1 MNAKE
6 LYNYLATKYTNHF
19 FASYE
24 ELNAEPSMLDSIP
37 AANYPCVV
45 VIPVSKQISFVA
57 DRFRIVETVVVASL
71 SLMELDFSTE
81 AIYDTVKSLEVDLMS
96 KIYPIQKNILSYQVL
111 SELNKFDANVAF
123 AAFAIDIVN
132 KPVCS

>member
-6 LYNYLATKYTNHF
+6 LYTYLSTKYAHGYF
-19 FASYE
+19 GSYE
-24 ELNAEPSMLDSIP
+24 ELNVLLDSIP
-37 AANYPCVV
+37 ATNYPCVV

-96 KIYPIQKNILSYQVL
+96 KLYPIQKNILSYQVL

>member
-6 LYNYLATKYTNHF
+6 IYNYLATKYANHYF
-19 FASYE
+19 GSYE
-24 ELNAEPSMLDSIP
+24 ELNIMLDS
-37 AANYPCVV
+37 AAYPCVV
-45 VIPVSKQISFVA
+45 VIPVSKQITFVA

-96 KIYPIQKNILSYQVL
+96 KIYPFTNNILNYQVL

>member
-6 LYNYLATKYTNHF
+6 LYTYLGTKYTHSYF
-19 FASYE
+19 GSYE
-24 ELNAEPSMLDSIP
+24 ELNVLLDSIP
-37 AANYPCVV
+37 ATSYPCVV
-45 VIPVSKQISFVA
+45 VIPVSKQITFVA

-96 KIYPIQKNILSYQVL
+96 KLYPIQKNILSYQVL

>member
-6 LYNYLATKYTNHF
+6 IYDYLSTKYINHYF
-19 FASYE
+19 GSYE
-24 ELNAEPSMLDSIP
+24 ELNVILDS
-37 AANYPCVV
+37 ATYPCVV
-45 VIPVSKQISFVA
+45 IIPVSKQISFVA
-57 DRFRIVETVVVASL
+57 DRFKIVETVVIASL
-71 SLMELDFSTE
+71 SLMELDFSTSE
-81 AIYDTVKSLEVDLMS
+81 IYDTVKSMEVDLMS
-96 KIYPIQKNILSYQVL
+96 KIYPFQKDILSYQVL

>member
-1 MNAKE
+1 MMNAKE
-6 LYNYLATKYTNHF
+6 IYNYLATKYDNHYF
-19 FASYE
+19 GSYE
-24 ELNAEPSMLDSIP
+24 ELNVILDS
-37 AANYPCVV
+37 AAYPCVV

-71 SLMELDFSTE
+71 SLMELDFSTS
-81 AIYDTVKSLEVDLMS
+81 AIYDTVKTMEYDLMS
-96 KIYPIQKNILSYQVL
+96 KIYPFQKDILNYQVL

>member
-6 LYNYLATKYTNHF
+6 LYTYLGTKYTHGYF
-19 FASYE
+19 GSYE
-24 ELNAEPSMLDSIP
+24 ELNVLLDSIP
-37 AANYPCVV
+37 ATSYPCVV
-45 VIPVSKQISFVA
+45 VIPVSKQITFVA

-96 KIYPIQKNILSYQVL
+96 KLYPIQKNILSYQVL

>member
-6 LYNYLATKYTNHF
+6 LYTYIGTKYANSHF
-19 FASYE
+19 GSYE
-24 ELNAEPSMLDSIP
+24 ELNILLDSIP
-37 AANYPCVV
+37 ATDYPCVV
-45 VIPVSKQISFVA
+45 VIPVSKQITFVA

-96 KIYPIQKNILSYQVL
+96 KLYPIQKDILSYQVL

-132 KPVCS
+132 NPVCS

>member
-6 LYNYLATKYTNHF
+6 LYTYLGTKYAHSYF
-19 FASYE
+19 GSYE
-24 ELNAEPSMLDSIP
+24 ELNVLLDSIP
-37 AANYPCVV
+37 ATNYPCVV
-45 VIPVSKQISFVA
+45 VIPVSKQITFVA

-96 KIYPIQKNILSYQVL
+96 KLYPIQKNILSYQVL

-123 AAFAIDIVN
+123 SAFAIDIVN

>member
-6 LYNYLATKYTNHF
+6 IYNYLAAKYENHYF
-19 FASYE
+19 GSYE
-24 ELNAEPSMLDSIP
+24 ELNILLDSIP
-37 AANYPCVV
+37 ATDYPCVV
-45 VIPVSKQISFVA
+45 VIPVSKQITFVT

-71 SLMELDFSTE
+71 SLIELDFSTE

-96 KIYPIQKNILSYQVL
+96 KLYPIQKDILSYQVL

>member
-6 LYNYLATKYTNHF
+6 IYNYLATKYTNHYF
-19 FASYE
+19 GSYE
-24 ELNAEPSMLDSIP
+24 ELNVLLDS
-37 AANYPCVV
+37 AAYPCVV
-45 VIPVSKQISFVA
+45 VIPVSKQITFVA

-71 SLMELDFSTE
+71 SLMELDFSTS
-81 AIYDTVKSLEVDLMS
+81 AIYDTVKGLEVDLMS
-96 KIYPIQKNILSYQVL
+96 KIYPFTNNILSYQVL

-123 AAFAIDIVN
+123 AAFAIDVVN

>member
-1 MNAKE
+1 MMNAKE
-6 LYNYLATKYTNHF
+6 IYNYLATKYDNHYF
-19 FASYE
+19 GSYE
-24 ELNAEPSMLDSIP
+24 ELNVILDS
-37 AANYPCVV
+37 AAYPCVV

-71 SLMELDFSTE
+71 SLMELDFSTS
-81 AIYDTVKSLEVDLMS
+81 AIYDTVKIMEYDLMS
-96 KIYPIQKNILSYQVL
+96 KIYPFQKDILNYQVL

>member
-6 LYNYLATKYTNHF
+6 LYTYLSTKYAHSYF
-19 FASYE
+19 GSYE
-24 ELNAEPSMLDSIP
+24 ELNVLLDSIP

-45 VIPVSKQISFVA
+45 VIPVSKQITFVA

-71 SLMELDFSTE
+71 SLMEFDFSTE